1 MISIK
6 IRQFFGTY
14 RKIVSYMTLFYVEF
28 DAYVFIWCFL
38 WGISVIACVS
48 IWLTTRQVED
58 LC

>member
-14 RKIVSYMTLFYVEF
+14 RKIVSYMTLFYVGF
-28 DAYVFIWCFL
+28 DACVFIWCFL
-38 WGISVIACVS
+38 WGISVTACVS